1 MKNKQFNE
9 LAVCGKEAVI
19 SLGKYNPHLIT
30 RFYFTEARRNDFSSL
45 CKELAENKKPYNLVE
60 NIDLEKLSGSTH
72 HEGVVAM
79 ISKPII
85 KDISFPLV
93 QKIAQENEAIL
104 VLDRIS
110 NANNFGAIV
119 RSCAFFGLK
128 NIIIATDDAQSSITT
143 STYRIAKGGMDFV
156 RIYKAESI
164 NRLLG
169 DLKGKFV
176 SIGTDVRTENTLQNL
191 KKVLKQK
198 SYETLPC
205 ALVLGNE
212 EHGISEVVKK
222 SCDILVKIPGIAS
235 KGEGIES
242 LNVAQAASVLLYEL
256 TTKL

>member
-9 LAVCGKEAVI
+9 LAVCGLEAVK
-19 SLGKYNPHLIT
+19 SLGKHNAHFIT
-30 RFYFTEARRNDFSSL
+30 RFYFAENRKNDFSLL
-45 CKELAENKKPYNLVE
+45 CKELATSKKPYNMV
-60 NIDLEKLSGSTH
+60 NSIDLEKLSGSTH

-79 ISKPII
+79 IAKPVI
-85 KDISFPLV
+85 KDVTFPLI
-93 QKIAQENEAIL
+93 QTLTQEKQTIL
-104 VLDRIS
+104 ILDRIS

-119 RSCAFFGLK
+119 RSAAFFGLK
-128 NIIIATDDAQSSITT
+128 TIIISTDDAQSSLTT

-156 RIYKAESI
+156 TIYKAESI

-191 KKVLKQK
+191 NDVLKK
-198 SYETLPC
+198 KPFESLPC

-212 EHGISEVVKK
+212 EHGISEAVKK
-222 SCDILVKIPGIAS
+222 SCDVLVKIPGAAR

-256 TTKL
+256 TTEL